1 MIGLRILHLATS
13 VASAQAGDVL
23 TMMSW
28 LSAHGHRTALAAGGS
43 GDMPGVEVIHYRAK
57 APAWWLGGKQ
67 DLLAQAAGW
76 NPDLIHLHGAA
87 ALPAARAIA
96 RRLNL
101 PVVVSVEAII
111 TADQARGL
119 RDPTLA
125 WVLVPSEVHR
135 AHFVGRLRLDRD
147 QVCVLPFAIDA
158 VRSADCPPRPG
169 QGDLVV
175 GVLAGELASC
185 ERLLEA
191 VARLAD
197 DGVKVSAVI
206 GWCAEEEPGA
216 ELAALVARAG
226 GSQRCTVMTVRQ
238 PAELFARCDALVLL
252 VDHDVPAGALI
263 QAMACGRLVVAAAV
277 GGVPEVVRDGQS
289 GLLVPPGDAGA
300 LSAALRRLAMS
311 QELRASLCAG
321 AAAYACQRFAIDVVG
336 PATLELYHAAISA
349 RQNPSAKAEGNRAYQ
364 RRVCDLQPP

>member
-13 VASAQAGDVL
+13 VAAAQAGDVL
-23 TMMSW
+23 TMMGW
-28 LSAHGHRTALAAGGS
+28 LNAHGHRTALAAGGS
-43 GDMPGVEVIHYRAK
+43 GELNGMELIHYRAK

-67 DLLAQAAGW
+67 DLLTQAAAW

-96 RRLNL
+96 RRLAL
-101 PVVVSVEAII
+101 PVVVSIESNLS
-111 TADQARGL
+111 ADHARGL
-119 RDPTLA
+119 RDPTVS

-158 VRSADCPPRPG
+158 VRSAECPPRPG
-169 QGDLVV
+169 GADLVV
-175 GVLAGELASC
+175 GVLAGDLASC
-185 ERLLEA
+185 GPLLEA
-191 VARLAD
+191 VARLGGA
-197 DGVKVSAVI
+197 GATVSAVI

-226 GSQRCTVMTVRQ
+226 GSPRCTLMTARH
-238 PAELFARCDALVLL
+238 PAELLARCDVLVLS
-252 VDHDVPAGALI
+252 VERDAPAGALI
-263 QAMACGRLVVAAAV
+263 QAMACGRLVVASAV
-277 GGVPEVVRDGQS
+277 GGLPELIRDGQS
-289 GLLVPPGDAGA
+289 GILVPPGDAGA
-300 LSAALRRLAMS
+300 LERALARLAGSPELRR
-311 QELRASLCAG
+311 SLCVS
-321 AAAYACQRFAIDVVG
+321 AAAYVSQRFDVNVVG

-349 RQNPSAKAEGNRAYQ
+349 RQNASAKAEGNRAYQ

>member
-1 MIGLRILHLATS
+1 MIGLRILHLATA
-13 VASAQAGDVL
+13 VAAAQAGDVL

-43 GDMPGVEVIHYRAK
+43 GDLPGVEVIHYRAK

-67 DLLAQAAGW
+67 DLLSQAAAW
-76 NPDLIHLHGAA
+76 NPDLIHLHGAT

-119 RDPTLA
+119 RDPTVS

-158 VRSADCPPRPG
+158 VRCAGSPPRSG

-175 GVLAGELASC
+175 GVLAGEPASC
-185 ERLLEA
+185 ARLLEA
-191 VARLAD
+191 VERLAS
-197 DGVKVSAVI
+197 DGVKVAAVI
-206 GWCAEEEPGA
+206 GWCSEQEPGA

-226 GSQRCTVMTVRQ
+226 GAPRCTVLAVRQ
-238 PAELFARCDALVLL
+238 PAELLAVCDVLVLPT
-252 VDHDVPAGALI
+252 DRDAPAGALI
-263 QAMACGRLVVAAAV
+263 QAMASGRLVVASAV
-277 GGVPEVVRDGQS
+277 GGLPELIRDGQS
-289 GLLVPPGDAGA
+289 GILVPPGDADA
-300 LSAALRRLAMS
+300 LGQALRRLASS
-311 QELRASLCAG
+311 QELRRSLCVS
-321 AAAYACQRFAIDVVG
+321 AAASACQRFDINVVG

-349 RQNPSAKAEGNRAYQ
+349 RQNASAKAEGNRAYQ
-364 RRVCDLQPP
+364 RRVADLQPP